1 MTKKYLYALL
11 ICLIVI
17 LFTPQVLGAGD
28 RFVARQSRD
37 RSCVYY
43 PEVYRGLELGKLSE
57 ELTNNGLIGSIHG
70 AVGQSQLYV
79 LSIREPDDFFTHR
92 EFSLLPQDAASLDIL
107 NQVKRHDRLCVKGNF
122 IENPSPQKHIAVNSI
137 KLLEAWQQP
146 QNLPPYEHKV
156 NIPQELRERNSFIG
170 KVHAISED
178 SKVLVV
184 EYEDGV
190 IPIFVTATEYTRG
203 LYRGDII
210 KLTYNIQPYPS
221 QPTHLQLD
229 TTADKPLEVIDAIAT
244 WNGKQQTL
252 SGSLVKF
259 PQSPQIKFDVY
270 AIEVDTQGVKRYFTL
285 VNFDNI
291 EEFENIRQKLAN
303 IWEENAATAT
313 SGRNMLINPEVT
325 LEARGSINIISL
337 EQANPQI
344 LLDNAGQI
352 KQL

>member
-11 ICLIVI
+11 ICLSVIV
-17 LFTPQVLGAGD
+17 FVPQVLGAGD
-28 RFVARQSRD
+28 R
-37 RSCVYY
+37 SCVYD
-43 PEVYRGLELGKLSE
+43 PEAYRGLELSKLSK
-57 ELTNNGLIGSIHG
+57 ELTNSGLIGSIHG

-79 LSIREPDDFFTHR
+79 LSVREPDDFFTHR
-92 EFSLLPQDAASLDIL
+92 EFSLLPKAASLDIL
-107 NQVKRHDRLCVKGNF
+107 NRVKRHDRLCIRGNF

-137 KLLEAWQQP
+137 KLLESWQQP
-146 QNLPPYEHKV
+146 ESFPPYQHKV
-156 NIPQELRERNSFIG
+156 DIPKQLQDRNSFIG

-178 SKVLVV
+178 GRVLVV

-190 IPIFVTATEYTRG
+190 IPIFVTATEYTQG

-252 SGSLVKF
+252 TGSLVKF

-291 EEFENIRQKLAN
+291 EEFDNIRHKLAK
-303 IWEENAATAT
+303 IWDENAATAT
-313 SGRNMLINPEVT
+313 SGRNMLINPKVT
-325 LEARGSINIISL
+325 LEARGSINIISP

-344 LLDNAGQI
+344 LLDSAGQI